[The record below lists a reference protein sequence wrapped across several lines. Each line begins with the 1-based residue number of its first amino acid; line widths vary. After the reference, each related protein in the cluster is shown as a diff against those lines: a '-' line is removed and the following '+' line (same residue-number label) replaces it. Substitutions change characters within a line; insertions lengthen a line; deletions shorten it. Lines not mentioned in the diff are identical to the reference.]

1 MFFTGIWQHAIFKLV
16 FRRKKWTVKCG
27 SVLSKFPK
35 WSNQLAIM
43 LRGWHFLKQHSAKEY
58 WKELSLLSIV
68 AVCTADGK
76 GSYTVGPT
84 NCFFSLLGQN
94 KPKQIPK
101 NKIIYVC
108 HWVMRLSS
116 CKTNAWQIV
125 LGKAQGQAT
134 GCAMTVL
141 NQTHGEGN
149 FGDICTKIWTVL
161 NFCKQI
167 INAIVFNMKFLCEG
181 SLYL

>member
-1 MFFTGIWQHAIFKLV
+1 MWV
-16 FRRKKWTVKCG
+16 CTVKVSQVVKSAGYHVEGMTLPQAAFSRRVPKGIVPSPHCG
-27 SVLSKFPK
+27 STHCWRKGVLHSGTHKLLFFPP
-35 WSNQLAIM
+35 
-43 LRGWHFLKQHSAKEY
+43 R
-58 WKELSLLSIV
+58 
-68 AVCTADGK
+68 
-76 GSYTVGPT
+76 
-84 NCFFSLLGQN
+84 QN

-108 HWVMRLSS
+108 HWVMRLSP

-125 LGKAQGQAT
+125 LGKAHGQAT
-134 GCAMTVL
+134 GCTMTVL